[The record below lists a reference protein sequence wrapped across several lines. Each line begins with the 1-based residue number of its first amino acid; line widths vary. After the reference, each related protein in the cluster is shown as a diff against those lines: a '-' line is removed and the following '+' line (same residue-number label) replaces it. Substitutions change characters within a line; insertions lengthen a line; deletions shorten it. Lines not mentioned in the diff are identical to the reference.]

1 MTTTPAT
8 NPGNT
13 KRVFDAYAEAVHT
26 LDSARSMPLNIQ
38 RQWVILFAVA
48 IAIVAMVSGLYLD
61 VTARAAITGREIQNL
76 ELTIAANRRTNADY
90 ETDLAHL
97 MSNQVMQNRASQ
109 AGFEMLDRSEADYM
123 VVPGYLPFDGVHFIN
138 HVVEKQVISAAP
150 EFHSSLLDWL
160 AEAARS
166 ASTPLGGLR

>member
-61 VTARAAITGREIQNL
+61 VTARAAITG
-76 ELTIAANRRTNADY
+76 
-90 ETDLAHL
+90 
-97 MSNQVMQNRASQ
+97 
-109 AGFEMLDRSEADYM
+109 
-123 VVPGYLPFDGVHFIN
+123 
-138 HVVEKQVISAAP
+138 
-150 EFHSSLLDWL
+150 
-160 AEAARS
+160 
-166 ASTPLGGLR
+166 